1 MAASSATPSKKS
13 VTFTF
18 SLHFLPQGTH
28 LNVAVTYSSNIWPWA
43 GWIALHF
50 TVSSEGK
57 EFEGVA
63 QGELELT
70 VESAGAGSSTVSL
83 PVRVKIIPPPPRH
96 RRLLWDQF
104 HNLRYPPGYFPR
116 DNLKMKNDPLDWN
129 GDHIHTNFREL
140 YQHLRAQGFYV
151 EVAGQTLTCIDLSLY
166 GTLLIVDPEEEFYP
180 DEVNRVRKEVERGL
194 SIIVFADWYNT
205 TVMKKVRF
213 YDENTR
219 LWWVPDTGGANV
231 PALNDLLAG
240 WGIGL
245 GDTVLEGTIG
255 LGSHETLFSSG
266 SPIVRF
272 PPDGLLVSPQLR
284 DQGKEVLGESAPPAV
299 NVPVL
304 GLYQT
309 RARGPGGGRIVVYGD
324 SNCIDGAHLS
334 KPCYWLLDALLEY
347 TSAGHLPQVGT
358 SRVRTHQ

>member
-1 MAASSATPSKKS
+1 
-13 VTFTF
+13 
-18 SLHFLPQGTH
+18 
-28 LNVAVTYSSNIWPWA
+28 
-43 GWIALHF
+43 
-50 TVSSEGK
+50 
-57 EFEGVA
+57 
-63 QGELELT
+63 
-70 VESAGAGSSTVSL
+70 
-83 PVRVKIIPPPPRH
+83 
-96 RRLLWDQF
+96 
-104 HNLRYPPGYFPR
+104 
-116 DNLKMKNDPLDWN
+116 MKNDPLDWN

-151 EVAGQTLTCIDLSLY
+151 EVAGQALTCVDLSLY

-180 DEVNRVRKEVERGL
+180 DEVNKVRKEVERGL
-194 SIIVFADWYNT
+194 SLIVFADWYNT

-245 GDTVLEGTIG
+245 GDTVLEGTIT
-255 LGSHETLFSSG
+255 LGAHETLFSSG

-284 DQGKEVLGESAPPAV
+284 DQGKEVLGETGSPAAS
-299 NVPVL
+299 VPVL

-347 TSAGHLPQVGT
+347 TSAGHLPQVGLESKT
-358 SRVRTHQ
+358 LDDI